1 MTAIHIQV
9 SHAFRNNQKSN
20 MKAFLLK
27 KKKKSIP
34 SQFYWLCKTSFPPV
48 LNYVYISKNLL

>member
-27 KKKKSIP
+27 KKKKKYSESI
-34 SQFYWLCKTSFPPV
+34 
-48 LNYVYISKNLL
+48 LLTP